1 MRLYGIM
8 MIYLE
13 ILKDKLGFLITIK
26 LGGDSWFLI
35 TIKLG
40 GDSFFFSFYLT
51 LFNILTHL
59 DVHI

>member
-40 GDSFFFSFYLT
+40 GDSFFFLSIIPFLT
-51 LFNILTHL
+51 Y
-59 DVHI
+59 

>member
-1 MRLYGIM
+1 MIIKLLNMRLYGIM

-40 GDSFFFSFYLT
+40 GDSFFFFLSYPF
-51 LFNILTHL
+51 
-59 DVHI
+59 